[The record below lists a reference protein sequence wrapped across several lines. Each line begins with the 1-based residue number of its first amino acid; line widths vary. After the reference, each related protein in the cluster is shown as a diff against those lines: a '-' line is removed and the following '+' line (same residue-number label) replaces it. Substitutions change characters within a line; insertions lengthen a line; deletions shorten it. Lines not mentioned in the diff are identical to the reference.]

1 MAPVIILIRIIGA
14 RVSRWSLVL
23 ITVTTAAITA
33 AITVTDTPSLFA
45 SDPRAAASPA
55 ARFFYAPRYSKA
67 LCHDLPDGSARVGF
81 WQSCFLSQLGRKPR
95 LTAIVRLE
103 CWPCI

>member
-1 MAPVIILIRIIGA
+1 MRPPDIPLPGIPPPTRLRLILRLITAPLIILIRIIGA

-33 AITVTDTPSLFA
+33 AITVTDRPSLFA
-45 SDPRAAASPA
+45 SEPRAAASPA

-67 LCHDLPDGSARVGF
+67 LCHDLPDGSARV
-81 WQSCFLSQLGRKPR
+81 
-95 LTAIVRLE
+95 
-103 CWPCI
+103 